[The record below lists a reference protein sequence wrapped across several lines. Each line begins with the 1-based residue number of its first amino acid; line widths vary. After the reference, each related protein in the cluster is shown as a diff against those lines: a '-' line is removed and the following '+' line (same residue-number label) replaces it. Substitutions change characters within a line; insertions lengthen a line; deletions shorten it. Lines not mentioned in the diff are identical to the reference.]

1 MSEQIT
7 MSIERF
13 RKIVKYEAEYTGC
26 HQYAIEAVI
35 PAILKELLLD
45 EIKPLFGSGWY
56 PKPKIDSE
64 DYTGN
69 VKVKVNRA
77 RSLESLKD
85 YTKAFRRIGYARGK
99 GKIDLTTNTPEWL
112 FGREGW
118 PSIKLVMDFSHNK
131 PDDETVCRYVQVGVK
146 EVPDMK
152 LVCPGDP
159 LFDETHEAINVT
171 EIAVDNEIH
180 FVCDDCGGVGE
191 SSDSIKHHKTCKPG
205 DSKRGERLA
214 NEAAELKSVPEEESP
229 SQEHS

>member
-7 MSIERF
+7 MSLARF
-13 RKIVKYEAEYTGC
+13 RKIVKYEAKHTGC
-26 HQYAIEAVI
+26 HQHYIEGVI

-85 YTKAFRRIGYARGK
+85 YTKALRKIEYVRLK
-99 GKIDLTTNTPEWL
+99 GDVDLTTSTPEWI

-131 PDDETVCRYVQVGVK
+131 PEDETVCRYVQVGVK

-159 LFDETHEAINVT
+159 NFDETHELNGIT
-171 EIAVDNEIH
+171 EITNDDETY
-180 FVCDDCGGVGE
+180 FVCDDCGATSE
-191 SSDSIKHHKTCKPG
+191 SPGGIEHHKTCKPG

-214 NEAAELKSVPEEESP
+214 NEAAELEGAPS
-229 SQEHS
+229 SQERS